1 MRPRTHTHA
10 RTGRDGRSR
19 RRHRFLSCSSSAF
32 DPVDLR
38 SSHGATLAVAGVR
51 MPKGD
56 GRDRDA
62 RGGGMKGEMAMRE
75 AEGG

>member
-1 MRPRTHTHA
+1 
-10 RTGRDGRSR
+10 
-19 RRHRFLSCSSSAF
+19 
-32 DPVDLR
+32 
-38 SSHGATLAVAGVR
+38 VAGVR

-62 RGGGMKGEMAMRE
+62 RGGGMKGETAMRE

>member
-1 MRPRTHTHA
+1 LPPLPP
-10 RTGRDGRSR
+10 SPIP
-19 RRHRFLSCSSSAF
+19 SAF

-62 RGGGMKGEMAMRE
+62 SGGRRTRRWYGKRE
-75 AEGG
+75 KEAKETVGKRADLVWKEEG